1 MGNKESTENIKP
13 KDLKDL
19 LKSTKFSEK
28 ELKGWYRD
36 FLKVSLSVVNQTK
49 NLSSQEN
56 CKSITMQL
64 AIG

>member
-1 MGNKESTENIKP
+1 MLGSEMGNKESTENIKP

-36 FLKVSLSVVNQTK
+36 FLKVSFSEVNQTNK
-49 NLSSQEN
+49 VGLPR
-56 CKSITMQL
+56 KL
-64 AIG
+64 